1 MEATKSILRSVI
13 AKIEQ
18 TKLNN
23 SQGIVPNYTPRTKDI
38 DLSKYDKLNKLKAL
52 LSEGRLNVTQIKE
65 ARNIIR
71 KEIPIEN
78 QGKYWTYL
86 QSKVIYVNQRDNQ
99 ITGKKGN
106 KIEDAIKGGTCNIS
120 SLAMAMKYLG
130 ITVAQLDDKLLASDF
145 NQNDLNNTQYEDK
158 LDYIGQYGLKNY
170 NRFGSSVTD
179 IAILFGLTVQ
189 PFKGGYHGKAWYEK
203 NILPQLSTGNG
214 VIMSISGHIV
224 RIQGMNE
231 KGLIID
237 DPFGKT
243 ILRKGMGKAYNYKS
257 DTFNNDNNN
266 KNNSYND
273 NRFGEKH
280 KAIESNLDNVGEDN
294 VWSWEDLKNH
304 GTYWV
309 RVIEY

>member
-1 MEATKSILRSVI
+1 MITTKSILQNVI

-18 TKLNN
+18 TRLNN
-23 SQGIVPNYTPRTKDI
+23 SQAIVPNYTPRTKDI
-38 DLSKYDKLNKLKAL
+38 DLSQYDKLNKLKAL
-52 LSEGRLNVTQIKE
+52 LSENRLNVTQIKE

-99 ITGKKGN
+99 VTDKKGN
-106 KIEDAIKGGTCNIS
+106 KIEDTITGGTCNVS

-130 ITVAQLDDKLLASDF
+130 ISTAQLDDKLLASGF
-145 NQNDLNNTQYEDK
+145 NQNDLNNMQYEDK
-158 LDYIGQYGLKNY
+158 LDYVGQYGLKNY
-170 NRFGSSVTD
+170 NRFGGSVTD
-179 IAILFGLTVQ
+179 IALLFNLNVTSYSS
-189 PFKGGYHGKAWYEK
+189 GYHGKEWYE
-203 NILPQLSTGNG
+203 NNVLPQLATGNAA
-214 VIMSISGHIV
+214 IMSIRGHIV

-231 KGLIID
+231 KGLIVD

-243 ILRKGMGKAYNYKS
+243 ILREGMKKAYNYKT
-257 DTFNNDNNN
+257 DTFNNDGNG

-280 KAIESNLDNVGEDN
+280 KAKENNLDNIGEDN

-304 GTYWV
+304 GTHWV
-309 RVIEY
+309 RVIGY